1 MANSFIPQN
10 APLGAR
16 TDAPCGAT
24 EEPGAER
31 LAESLARIGVALGAQ
46 RVELHRRSSTE
57 VDLVGWWSA
66 QGHLGRPVTVPAR
79 QPVEWFPW
87 NLANIRPEAQLFV
100 RNAELLPLDADNL
113 THVGD
118 LGMRSCVF
126 VPLVVVAGDEAVGG
140 VSAYWATP
148 KLEVTTRQV
157 EIAAE
162 LGRDALLDL

>member
-10 APLGAR
+10 SPLGAR
-16 TDAPCGAT
+16 TDAPSGAT
-24 EEPGAER
+24 EAPGAGR
-31 LAESLARIGVALGAQ
+31 LAESLARIGVALKAH

-66 QGHLGRPVTVPAR
+66 RGHVGRPVPVPAR
-79 QPVEWFPW
+79 QSVAWFPW
-87 NLANIRPEAQLFV
+87 NLANIRPEEHLFV
-100 RNAELLPLDADNL
+100 RNAELLPLDADNV

-118 LGMRSCVF
+118 LGMRSAMF

-140 VSAYWATP
+140 ISAYWATP
-148 KLEVTTRQV
+148 KLELTPREV